1 MTPIVTIIIKH
12 AISVIRSTSNKFL
25 ISDIL
30 INERSGILKRF
41 RLIKTE
47 MARVIASAIISSI
60 NLTCCTRYKNIEIPD
75 AVSRLYEDSGD

>member
-1 MTPIVTIIIKH
+1 MTTIVTIIIKH

-25 ISDIL
+25 IADIL

-47 MARVIASAIISSI
+47 ITRVIASAIISSI
-60 NLTCCTRYKNIEIPD
+60 NLTCCIRYKKIEKPD
-75 AVSRLYEDSGD
+75 AESRLFEDSGD